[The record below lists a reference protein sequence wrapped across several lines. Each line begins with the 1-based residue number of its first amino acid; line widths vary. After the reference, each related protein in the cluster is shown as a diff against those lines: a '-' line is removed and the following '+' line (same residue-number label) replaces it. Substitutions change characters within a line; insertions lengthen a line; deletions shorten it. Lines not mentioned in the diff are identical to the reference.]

1 MRLFYFYICYMVD
14 IQRVYQ
20 VLNDLCNKDQRGFVT
35 QNEFNNFAVAAQQKI
50 YNEIFQDMLAA
61 QRLRRTSADA
71 KGPFSLV
78 NRKEE
83 DLSNYLVQR
92 DLLLLDEVDY
102 GATQDPNNA
111 VFGNLPD
118 PNTESGLV
126 EIDATVAQAY
136 RKPID
141 LHQIV
146 NIYLGEADNSP
157 ACELLRDPVKY
168 KRMLNSRISAPT
180 TDFPVAFVGDYI
192 NIHPTNDVRAV
203 MLYYRQP
210 RSRYAS
216 AVFVPDGQVDGEGA
230 PTGVQ
235 YYAGDLDITS
245 TPVLRAYGGTGLTAI
260 DLPNSRNFDLP
271 EHYMYEII
279 VEMAHMIGVNVR
291 DAVLT
296 QYGLKEAKEQ

>member
-1 MRLFYFYICYMVD
+1 MVD

-50 YNEIFQDMLAA
+50 YNEIFQDMLSA
-61 QRLRRTSADA
+61 QRLRRTGGDA

-92 DLLLLDEVDY
+92 DLLLLEEDDY
-102 GATQDPNNA
+102 ASTQDPTNA
-111 VFGNLPD
+111 LFGGLPD

-126 EIDATVAQAY
+126 ETDATVAQSY

-168 KRMLNSRISAPT
+168 KRMLNSRLSAPT
-180 TDFPVAFVGDYI
+180 TDFPVAFIGDFI
-192 NIHPTNDVRAV
+192 NIHPTNALRAV

-210 RSRYAS
+210 RSRYATQ
-216 AVFVPDGQVDGEGA
+216 VFVADGGTDDDGA
-230 PTGVQ
+230 PTGIQ
-235 YYAGDLDITS
+235 YYAGDLDVTS
-245 TPVLRAYGGTGLTAI
+245 TPVLRAYGGTGMTAFDI
-260 DLPNSRNFDLP
+260 TNSRNFDLP
-271 EHYMYEII
+271 EHYMYEIV

-291 DAVLT
+291 DSVLT